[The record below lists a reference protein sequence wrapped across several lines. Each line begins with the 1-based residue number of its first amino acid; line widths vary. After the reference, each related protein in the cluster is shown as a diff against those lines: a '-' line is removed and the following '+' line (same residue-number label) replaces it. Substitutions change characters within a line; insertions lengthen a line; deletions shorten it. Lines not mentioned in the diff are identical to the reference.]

1 MKIVFEIFIGHDDQY
16 YFRLR
21 AGNSK
26 IILKGSEGYV
36 TKQGAEN
43 GIESVRE
50 NSQLDER
57 FQRFIAINDN
67 PEFRLV
73 ARNGKTIGVGED
85 YSSKEMME
93 KGIRSVMENAPKATI
108 VDLTIQHHENDSMVS
123 ITIKGNLY
131 KINKGVHSVADI
143 KKLGDIPVGYIL
155 LLIEGTKIT
164 CLPEDKKVII
174 HGGEVFDC
182 TPPNGSNS

>member
-1 MKIVFEIFIGHDDQY
+1 MKIVYEIFIGHDDQY
-16 YFRLR
+16 YFHLT

-57 FQRFIAINDN
+57 FQRFTAVNGN

-85 YSSKEMME
+85 YSSEEMME
-93 KGIRSVMENAPKATI
+93 KGIKSVKENAPIATI
-108 VDLTIQHHENDSMVS
+108 VDSTIKHHEDDTNVT
-123 ITIKGNLY
+123 ITIKGKPY
-131 KINKGVHSVADI
+131 RICKGAQSVTDI
-143 KKLGDIPVGYIL
+143 KRLGDIPVGHIL

-164 CLPEDKKVII
+164 RLPEDKKVII
-174 HGGEVFDC
+174 RGGEVFDS